1 MESLENVGAFNVR
14 LMYYAETND
23 PQKKNLED
31 LTKYMSS
38 LDQNMDKIKLIKT
51 ADELKSIYPSD
62 AEIPQPVTSENNT
75 ITSNQVDFKKS
86 LSDVI
91 KEDSEIDERR
101 IIDSELGM
109 GALNEFVPATEIKGM
124 EDWVL
129 ESDHYK
135 YYSNTVDFPLK
146 IIPEPQINIS
156 DNLAIYSFEEANI
169 SEFESPKTSS
179 TGVLSHFLMDGA
191 SILPP
196 IVLGV
201 DPGDRVLDACAAP
214 GGKSLILLQTLWP
227 DVLVCNDIQES
238 RINRIKKVMHQ
249 YLYNFDDKWNDKRV
263 ILSQSDARNLDQYG
277 TYDKILVDVPCTTDR
292 HSVMENDNN
301 IFKPSRIKE
310 RLKMP
315 ELQAGI
321 LRLVIH
327 I

>member
-1 MESLENVGAFNVR
+1 MESLENAGAFNVR
-14 LMYYAETND
+14 LMYNAETND

-31 LTKYMSS
+31 LTQYMSN
-38 LDQNMDKIKLIKT
+38 LDKNMEKIITSKES
-51 ADELKSIYPSD
+51 DEIKSIYPSD
-62 AEIPQPVTSENNT
+62 SDIPEATNEKDVKSASEK
-75 ITSNQVDFKKS
+75 VDYKKS
-86 LSDVI
+86 LTDVI

-124 EDWVL
+124 ENWVL

-146 IIPEPQINIS
+146 IEPESKINIS

-169 SEFESPKTSS
+169 TEFESPKTCS

-201 DPGDRVLDACAAP
+201 NPGDRVLDACAAP
-214 GGKSLILLQTLWP
+214 GGKSLIMLQMLWP
-227 DVLVCNDIQES
+227 DVLVCNDVQES
-238 RINRIKKVMHQ
+238 RLNRIKKIMHQ
-249 YLYNFDDKWNDKRV
+249 YLYDFNEKWNDKRV
-263 ILSQSDARNLDQYG
+263 ILSQNDARNLNQYG

-292 HSVMENDNN
+292 HSVMEDDNN
-301 IFKPSRIKE
+301 IFKPSRVKE
-310 RLKMP
+310 RLRMP
-315 ELQAGI
+315 ELQAAI
-321 LRLVIH
+321 LR
-327 I
+327 